1 MAAYAALVSLTH
13 VIDNLQ
19 LHPCPPISLHI
30 KQAES
35 LTEKIY
41 FLLDFVEVYNPHL
54 GYTTEADP
62 LEGRIADAAYAAEDV
77 IESHIV
83 DRITNCGEKISSD
96 VLYQALEKLIEEMG
110 LIEKVAMDIKGRA
123 RVEHQLHKPLDS
135 LRYPSTVQKSSMVG
149 ADDAKLQMMD
159 KLTSDRLGL
168 QIIPIVGMG
177 GTGKTTLAR
186 NIYQDSLIKGHFD
199 IFAWATISQEYN
211 IREIFIEVLRQVN
224 ISEVG
229 QESEDELG
237 LRLYKHLFGVKYLI
251 IMDDMWDIDAWDR
264 VKKYFPDNN
273 NGSRVVV
280 TTRLSNLASELP
292 GSNSIEM
299 ELLDEAASWDLLSK
313 TVFGE
318 KGCPIEL
325 VKIGKKIGKSC
336 KGLPLSIVVVGGL
349 LAKSKH
355 TRGFWQYIEENLN
368 AIVNLEDDERCL
380 KILHLSY
387 KELPVHLKPCFL
399 YMGVFSEDE
408 VICISRLAK
417 LWVAEGF
424 LKPIS
429 GKSFEE
435 IAKEYLKDLIG
446 RNLISIHK
454 MGSTGNIKSCKIHD
468 LLRDLC
474 LRQAQKERFQTAS
487 PHRMVNGKRRI
498 VTSSRTFLEGMHRY
512 VNSRYL
518 AFSVGEGFLFPGSIW
533 LFWNLQTLIMP
544 HVKWLT
550 LLTDIWHM
558 PCIRHVQ
565 FEQLHLPDPPSA
577 QEGIVSGNLQTLVG
591 ILNFKC
597 SERVIKRIPNIKK
610 LQIAIVGLDH
620 DKYCLSN
627 LDRLDKLESLRCS
640 LHGEVNPINF
650 PRLLKKLFLYIEES
664 QYWEDML
671 DKIGVL
677 PHLQKLTL
685 SKGSFRGRQWETSE
699 GHFSSLKSLSLYEC
713 LSLEVWSAE
722 SSHFPRLEKLDLV
735 HVANLK
741 EVPLDFAE
749 IPTLRAIHL
758 RNCRKSA
765 AVSVKRILKEQE
777 ELYGEAVLDVQLV
790 S

>member
-13 VIDNLQ
+13 IIDNLQ

-30 KQAES
+30 KQVES
-35 LTEKIY
+35 LTEKIC
-41 FLLDFVEVYNPHL
+41 FLLEFVEAYNPHL

-62 LEGRIADAAYAAEDV
+62 LESRIADAAYAAEDV

-96 VLYQALEKLIEEMG
+96 VLYQALETLIEEMG
-110 LIEKVAMDIKGRA
+110 LIEKVAMEIKGRA
-123 RVEHQLHKPLDS
+123 RVEHQLYRPLDS
-135 LRYPSTVQKSSMVG
+135 LRYPSTVQKSSMIG
-149 ADDAKLQMMD
+149 ADDVKLQMMD
-159 KLTSDRLGL
+159 KLTSDCLGI
-168 QIIPIVGMG
+168 QIIPVVGMG
-177 GTGKTTLAR
+177 GVGKTTLAR
-186 NIYQDSLIKGHFD
+186 IIYQDQLIKDHFD
-199 IFAWATISQEYN
+199 ICAWATISQEYN
-211 IREIFIEVLRQVN
+211 IREIFVEVLRQVN

-237 LRLYKHLFGVKYLI
+237 ERLYKHLFGRKYLI

-264 VKKYFPDNN
+264 AKKYFPDNK

-292 GSNSIEM
+292 GSSSLEM
-299 ELLDEAASWDLLSK
+299 ELLDEAASRDLLSK

-318 KGCPIEL
+318 KGCPLEL
-325 VKIGKKIGKSC
+325 VMIGKKIARSC

-355 TRGFWQYIEENLN
+355 TRQFWQYIEENLN

-399 YMGVFSEDE
+399 YMGAFSENA
-408 VICISRLAK
+408 VIRASRLVK

-424 LKPIS
+424 LKPMS

-446 RNLISIHK
+446 RNLILIHE
-454 MGSTGNIKSCKIHD
+454 MGSTGSIKSCRIHD

-474 LRQAQKERFQTAS
+474 LRQAQKERFHTAS
-487 PHRMVNGKRRI
+487 PHRIVNGKRRV
-498 VTSSRTFLEGMHRY
+498 VTSSRKFLEGMHRF
-512 VNSRYL
+512 VNSRCL
-518 AFSVGEGFLFPGSIW
+518 AFSVGEGFLFPSSIW

-577 QEGIVSGNLQTLVG
+577 QEDIVSRNLQTLVG

-597 SERVIKRIPNIKK
+597 SQRVIKRIPNIKK
-610 LQIAIVGLDH
+610 LQIANVGLDH
-620 DKYCLSN
+620 DKHRLSN
-627 LDRLDKLESLRCS
+627 LDRLDKLESLRCN

-650 PRLLKKLFLYIEES
+650 PRSLVKLFLYIEES
-664 QYWEDML
+664 QYWDDML
-671 DKIGVL
+671 DKVGTL

-685 SKGSFRGRQWETSE
+685 SNGSFREGQWETSQ
-699 GHFSSLKSLSLYEC
+699 GHFSSLKCLTLYEC
-713 LSLEVWSAE
+713 LALEVWTAE
-722 SSHFPRLEKLDLV
+722 SSHFPRLEKLDLCDV
-735 HVANLK
+735 VNLK
-741 EVPLDFAE
+741 EIPLGFAE
-749 IPTLRAIHL
+749 IPTLRAIRL
-758 RNCRKSA
+758 INCRNSV
-765 AVSVKRILKEQE
+765 AVSVERILKEQE
-777 ELYGEAVLDVQLV
+777 ELYGEAVLDVHTR
-790 S
+790 